1 MTFARVSQNGG
12 GGGNRKRRTC
22 EPRERFKDARKKSVN
37 NKRASLIR
45 NLEPS
50 RETSVCLSW
59 GDTSRVKQPAVIAR
73 KNSQGDLKSCVALRC
88 VALLASVPTCKD
100 KRVEGLGSLWSRRD
114 YSSDLNPN

>member
-1 MTFARVSQNGG
+1 MGG

-88 VALLASVPTCKD
+88 VALRCLRLFLLARINVWKGWVPCGQGGTTQAT
-100 KRVEGLGSLWSRRD
+100 
-114 YSSDLNPN
+114 